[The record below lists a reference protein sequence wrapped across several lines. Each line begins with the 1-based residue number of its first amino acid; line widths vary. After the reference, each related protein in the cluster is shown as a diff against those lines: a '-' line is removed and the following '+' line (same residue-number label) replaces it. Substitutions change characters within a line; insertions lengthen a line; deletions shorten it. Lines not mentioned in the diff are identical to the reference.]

1 MLRRFAIILACIAL
15 AFALV
20 GCSTGEPSRP
30 VVNPT
35 PPPSTEPTQA
45 PTVDSSTAIVAVTL
59 PPIFG
64 AEKTDDE
71 ITIEAAAQ
79 GVFDVS
85 INDDGSIT
93 YRMTMDERDRLL
105 EETKSDAEHELAA
118 LTEGGGA
125 APSFRG
131 LSYDPDFQEFI
142 VKVDPALWDSIHSFW
157 SMEIYKPALRYQAV
171 NGVPL
176 DDLRVVVK
184 YVDMDTGE
192 LIFKSDSRAENA

>member
-1 MLRRFAIILACIAL
+1 MKKLTVTLVCIAL

-20 GCSTGEPSRP
+20 GCSTDEPSRP
-30 VVNPT
+30 VENPT
-35 PPPSTEPTQA
+35 PPPVAEPTKA
-45 PTVDSSTAIVAVTL
+45 PQIDSSTAIVAITL
-59 PPIFG
+59 PPLFS

-79 GVFDVS
+79 GVFDIS

-105 EETKSDAEHELAA
+105 EETRVDSEHELAA

-131 LSYDPDFQEFI
+131 LSYDAELREFE

-176 DDLRVVVK
+176 DDMRVVVR
-184 YVDMDTGE
+184 YVDVNTGE
-192 LIFKSDSRAENA
+192 LIFESDSRAENA